1 MENLGQAIREARKK
15 KGLSLRSVA
24 ASAEISPSLLSQVET
39 GKTNPSVGTLY
50 ALVHVLEVS
59 IDELI
64 NGVGP
69 VGFGVAEPE
78 PTGIV
83 TVSSGPPVQRREDNP
98 TIVMENGV
106 TWERLAVDG
115 SGTIDS
121 LITTYAPGGSSSV
134 EGKLMRHSGIEYGLL
149 LEGELTLRLDFETY
163 LLREGDSLC
172 FDSLRPHLYENRT
185 ESIARGLWFV
195 VGRSSDGTS
204 SSPGGHGAMPAGGF
218 PMNSAVDVLGAL
230 GRMPATGVPTPQQ
243 ENRRS
248 GAGQ

>member
-1 MENLGQAIREARKK
+1 MEHLGEAIREARKK

-50 ALVHVLEVS
+50 ALVNVLNVS
-59 IDELI
+59 IDELVSGNHPI
-64 NGVGP
+64 EAGP
-69 VGFGVAEPE
+69 ARTE
-78 PTGIV
+78 PTGSIV
-83 TVSSGPPVQRREDNP
+83 VTTGPPVQRREDNP

-121 LITTYAPGGSSSV
+121 LITTYSPGGSSSV

-163 LLREGDSLC
+163 VLRAGDSLC

-185 ESIARGLWFV
+185 DSVARGLWFV
-195 VGRSSDGTS
+195 VGRSRDGD
-204 SSPGGHGAMPAGGF
+204 SSPDGHGAMPAGGF
-218 PMNSAVDVLGAL
+218 PMNSAVDVLGLL
-230 GRMPATGVPTPQQ
+230 GRMPVATTTTQQ
-243 ENRRS
+243 
-248 GAGQ
+248 Q

>member
-1 MENLGQAIREARKK
+1 MEHLGEAIREARKK

-50 ALVHVLEVS
+50 ALVNVLNVS
-59 IDELI
+59 IDEL
-64 NGVGP
+64 VGGTHP
-69 VGFGVAEPE
+69 LDAGPAPAQPSGTFA
-78 PTGIV
+78 
-83 TVSSGPPVQRREDNP
+83 VSAGPAVQRREDNP

-149 LEGELTLRLDFETY
+149 LEGELTLKLDFETY
-163 LLREGDSLC
+163 VLRAGDSLC
-172 FDSLRPHLYENRT
+172 FDSLRPHLYENHT
-185 ESIARGLWFV
+185 DSIARGLWFV
-195 VGRSSDGTS
+195 VGRSRDGDTT
-204 SSPGGHGAMPAGGF
+204 PDGHGAMPAGGF
-218 PMNSAVDVLGAL
+218 PMNSAVDVLGVL
-230 GRMPATGVPTPQQ
+230 GRMPVATATTHQQ
-243 ENRRS
+243 
-248 GAGQ
+248 

>member
-1 MENLGQAIREARKK
+1 MEHLGEAIREARKK

-50 ALVHVLEVS
+50 ALVNVLNVS
-59 IDELI
+59 IDELVSGTHPLEAAPAPI
-64 NGVGP
+64 ELGGSFAVSAGP
-69 VGFGVAEPE
+69 A
-78 PTGIV
+78 
-83 TVSSGPPVQRREDNP
+83 VQRHEDNP

-149 LEGELTLRLDFETY
+149 LEGELTLRLDFESY
-163 LLREGDSLC
+163 VLRAGDSLC
-172 FDSLRPHLYENRT
+172 FDSLRPHLYENHT
-185 ESIARGLWFV
+185 DSIARGLWFV
-195 VGRSSDGTS
+195 VGRSRDGG
-204 SSPGGHGAMPAGGF
+204 SSPDGHAAMPAGGY
-218 PMNSAVDVLGAL
+218 PMNSAVDVLGVL
-230 GRMPATGVPTPQQ
+230 GRMPAATATAQQ
-243 ENRRS
+243 
-248 GAGQ
+248 

>member
-1 MENLGQAIREARKK
+1 MEHLGEAIREARKK

-50 ALVHVLEVS
+50 ALVNVLNVS
-59 IDELI
+59 IDELVSG
-64 NGVGP
+64 NHPLEAGP
-69 VGFGVAEPE
+69 ARTE
-78 PTGIV
+78 PTGSIV
-83 TVSSGPPVQRREDNP
+83 VTTGPPVQRREDNP

-121 LITTYAPGGSSSV
+121 LITTYSPGGSSSV

-163 LLREGDSLC
+163 VLRAGDSLC

-185 ESIARGLWFV
+185 DSVARGLWFV
-195 VGRSSDGTS
+195 VGRSRDGD
-204 SSPGGHGAMPAGGF
+204 SSPDGHGAMPAGGF
-218 PMNSAVDVLGAL
+218 PMNSAVDVLGLL
-230 GRMPATGVPTPQQ
+230 GRMPVAATPTQQ
-243 ENRRS
+243 
-248 GAGQ
+248 Q

>member
-1 MENLGQAIREARKK
+1 MEHLGEAIREARKK

-50 ALVHVLEVS
+50 ALVNVLNVS
-59 IDELI
+59 IDELVSGNHPI
-64 NGVGP
+64 ETGP
-69 VGFGVAEPE
+69 ARTELSGRVA
-78 PTGIV
+78 
-83 TVSSGPPVQRREDNP
+83 VSSGPAVQRREDNP

-149 LEGELTLRLDFETY
+149 LEGELTLKLDFETY
-163 LLREGDSLC
+163 VLRAGDSLC
-172 FDSLRPHLYENRT
+172 FDSLRPHLYENHT
-185 ESIARGLWFV
+185 DSIARGLWFV
-195 VGRSSDGTS
+195 VGRSREGD
-204 SSPGGHGAMPAGGF
+204 SSPDGHGAMPAGGF
-218 PMNSAVDVLGAL
+218 PMNSAVDVLGVL
-230 GRMPATGVPTPQQ
+230 GRMPVATTTASQQ
-243 ENRRS
+243 
-248 GAGQ
+248 

>member
-1 MENLGQAIREARKK
+1 MEHLGEAIREARKK

-50 ALVHVLEVS
+50 ALVNVLNVS
-59 IDELI
+59 IDEL
-64 NGVGP
+64 VGGTHP
-69 VGFGVAEPE
+69 LETGPARTELSGSVA
-78 PTGIV
+78 
-83 TVSSGPPVQRREDNP
+83 VSSGPAVQRREDNP

-149 LEGELTLRLDFETY
+149 LEGELTLKLDFETY
-163 LLREGDSLC
+163 ILRAGDSLC
-172 FDSLRPHLYENRT
+172 FDSLRPHLYENHT
-185 ESIARGLWFV
+185 DSIARGLWFV
-195 VGRSSDGTS
+195 VGRSREGD
-204 SSPGGHGAMPAGGF
+204 SSPDGHGAMPAGGF
-218 PMNSAVDVLGAL
+218 PMNSAVDVLGVL
-230 GRMPATGVPTPQQ
+230 GRMPVATATTHEQ
-243 ENRRS
+243 
-248 GAGQ
+248 

>member
-1 MENLGQAIREARKK
+1 MEHLGEAIREARKK

-50 ALVHVLEVS
+50 ALVNVLNVS
-59 IDELI
+59 IDEL
-64 NGVGP
+64 VGGTHP
-69 VGFGVAEPE
+69 LDAGPA
-78 PTGIV
+78 PTQPSGTF
-83 TVSSGPPVQRREDNP
+83 TVSAGPAVQRREDNP

-149 LEGELTLRLDFETY
+149 LEGELTLKLDFETY
-163 LLREGDSLC
+163 VLRAGDSLC
-172 FDSLRPHLYENRT
+172 FDSLRPHLYENHT
-185 ESIARGLWFV
+185 DSIARGLWFV
-195 VGRSSDGTS
+195 VGRSRDGDTT
-204 SSPGGHGAMPAGGF
+204 PDGHGAMPAGGF
-218 PMNSAVDVLGAL
+218 PMNSAVDVLGVL
-230 GRMPATGVPTPQQ
+230 GRMPVATATTHEQ
-243 ENRRS
+243 
-248 GAGQ
+248 

>member
-1 MENLGQAIREARKK
+1 MEHLGEAIREARKK

-50 ALVHVLEVS
+50 ALVNVLNVS
-59 IDELI
+59 IDELVSGNHPI
-64 NGVGP
+64 ETGP
-69 VGFGVAEPE
+69 VRTELSGRVA
-78 PTGIV
+78 
-83 TVSSGPPVQRREDNP
+83 VSSGPAVQRREDNP

-149 LEGELTLRLDFETY
+149 LEGELTLKLDFETY
-163 LLREGDSLC
+163 VLRAGDSLC
-172 FDSLRPHLYENRT
+172 FDSLRPHLYENHT
-185 ESIARGLWFV
+185 DSIARGLWFV
-195 VGRSSDGTS
+195 VGRSREGD
-204 SSPGGHGAMPAGGF
+204 SSPDGHGAMPAGGF
-218 PMNSAVDVLGAL
+218 PMNSAVDVLGVL
-230 GRMPATGVPTPQQ
+230 GRMPVATTTASQQ
-243 ENRRS
+243 
-248 GAGQ
+248 